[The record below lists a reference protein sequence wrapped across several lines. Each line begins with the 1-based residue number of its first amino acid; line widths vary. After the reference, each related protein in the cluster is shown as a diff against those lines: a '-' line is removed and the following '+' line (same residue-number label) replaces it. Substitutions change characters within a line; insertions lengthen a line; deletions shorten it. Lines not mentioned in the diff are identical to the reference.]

1 MKKLDRKIDE
11 LTKLVS
17 KLIRLVLELGT
28 IVSVIKMILDSIT

>member
-17 KLIRLVLELGT
+17 KLIRLVLEIGT
-28 IVSVIKMILDSIT
+28 LVSVIKMILDSIT